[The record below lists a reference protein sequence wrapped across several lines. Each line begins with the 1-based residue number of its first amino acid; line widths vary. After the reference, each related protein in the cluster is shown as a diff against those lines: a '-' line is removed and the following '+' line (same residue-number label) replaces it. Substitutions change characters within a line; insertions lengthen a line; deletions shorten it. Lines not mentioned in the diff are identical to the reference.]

1 MTEGKKGKGNPV
13 HRRPSASAPPPV
25 FHPPCQVKDYEST
38 FPSRIQS
45 LTLWQAGSGRR
56 VVLASAPPG
65 ILLEE
70 VLAAEGGTQGST
82 RVDISSITFVASF
95 LVPGTPPK
103 VMKKYLCRGS
113 HGLSVNT
120 AGALTPRLAVL
131 TRDPGPTWP
140 GGQTLKSLRHQ
151 LLSH

>member
-103 VMKKYLCRGS
+103 VMKKSPCVRICFVQILSPGS
-113 HGLSVNT
+113 PHGPNL
-120 AGALTPRLAVL
+120 
-131 TRDPGPTWP
+131 GPTLGP
-140 GGQTLKSLRHQ
+140 SASDRPRRTQGRTQEETAL
-151 LLSH
+151 